1 MEEQTKGYPSDLSD
15 EQWEV
20 LESLV
25 GVKEG
30 SRTPTQVRLTSD
42 RECYL
47 VCDTHR
53 LSMACLTARFS
64 EVEHNLLSLS

>member
-25 GVKEG
+25 GVKRG
-30 SRTPTQVRLTSD
+30 AGRPLKYDLRQIVNAIL
-42 RECYL
+42 YL
-47 VCDTHR
+47 VRTGCQWRALPHD
-53 LSMACLTARFS
+53 FS
-64 EVEHNLLSLS
+64 K

>member
-25 GVKEG
+25 GVKRG
-30 SRTPTQVRLTSD
+30 AGRPLKYD
-42 RECYL
+42 
-47 VCDTHR
+47 
-53 LSMACLTARFS
+53 
-64 EVEHNLLSLS
+64 LLQIVNAI